1 MRKRD
6 YRFTNKGELHISPM
20 IIENLVLSPF
30 MSNCYIVGSEATN
43 EAMVIDPCDE
53 AQRVVDTAA
62 KHGLKIT
69 TIVTTHNHVDHIGAI
84 SDVRDITG
92 AQFLSH
98 GAWRDPE
105 LTQRFARIMGPD
117 FKMPPEPDRL
127 VDDGDIIEVGDLKFS
142 VIHTPGHSPDGIS
155 IYGHGVVFSGD
166 TLFNMGIGRSD
177 FNDSNY
183 DDLMNSLKKL
193 MALPDET
200 VVLSGHGPQTTIGYE
215 RSYNPFLH
223 NL

>member
-1 MRKRD
+1 
-6 YRFTNKGELHISPM
+6 M

-30 MSNCYIVGSEATN
+30 MSNCYIVGSEVTN

-53 AQRVVDTAA
+53 AQRVVDAAA

-69 TIVTTHNHVDHIGAI
+69 FIVTTHNHVDHIGAI
-84 SDVRDITG
+84 SDVRDMTG
-92 AQFLSH
+92 GQFLSH

-117 FKMPPEPDRL
+117 FKMPPDPDRL
-127 VDDGDIIEVGDLKFS
+127 VDDGDTIEFGDLKFS

>member
-1 MRKRD
+1 M
-6 YRFTNKGELHISPM
+6 
-20 IIENLVLSPF
+20 
-30 MSNCYIVGSEATN
+30 
-43 EAMVIDPCDE
+43 
-53 AQRVVDTAA
+53 
-62 KHGLKIT
+62 
-69 TIVTTHNHVDHIGAI
+69 DHIGAI
-84 SDVRDITG
+84 SDVRGMTG
-92 AQFLSH
+92 GQFLSH

-117 FKMPPEPDRL
+117 FKMPPDPDRL
-127 VDDGDIIEVGDLKFS
+127 VDDDDTIEIGDLKFS